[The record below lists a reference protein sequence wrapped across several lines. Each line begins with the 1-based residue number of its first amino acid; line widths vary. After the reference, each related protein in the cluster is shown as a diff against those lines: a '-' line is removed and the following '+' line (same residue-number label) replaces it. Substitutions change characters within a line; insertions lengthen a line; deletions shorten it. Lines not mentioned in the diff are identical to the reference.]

1 MKQRRETRQRQII
14 LDAVRK
20 NCNHPSADQI
30 YLEVRAVDEK
40 ISRGT
45 VFRNLNCLSDD
56 GEINHVKV
64 PGADRYDC
72 RLERHYHLIC
82 TACGAVMDAP
92 LEYKAEL
99 DQKIADTTGFSITRH
114 RTVFEGICSRCKD
127 AAAKVEG
134 LYSEESRPQDGDD
147 QPSRNRI

>member
-14 LDAVRK
+14 LEAVRG

-30 YLEVRAVDEK
+30 YLELRASGDK

-56 GEINHVKV
+56 GEINRVKV

-82 TACGAVMDAP
+82 TSCDAVMDAP
-92 LEYKAEL
+92 LDYQAEL
-99 DQKIADTTGFSITRH
+99 DQKIADATGFSITRH
-114 RTVFEGICSRCKD
+114 LTVFEGICLCCKG
-127 AAAKVEG
+127 ASKKAEG
-134 LYSEESRPQDGDD
+134 PHSEKK
-147 QPSRNRI
+147 